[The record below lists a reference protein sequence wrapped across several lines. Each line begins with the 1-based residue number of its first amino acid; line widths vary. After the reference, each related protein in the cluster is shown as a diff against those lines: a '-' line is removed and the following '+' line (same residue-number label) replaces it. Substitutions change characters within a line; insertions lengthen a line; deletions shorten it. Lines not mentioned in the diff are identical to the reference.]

1 MSEKL
6 RRQFACSKM
15 MLPEH
20 CTMLREQALAEY
32 RAENN
37 SVPETDEQLQEEQQ
51 YILEAARS
59 KGKTVTIK
67 ILDSSGYKHYTGIP
81 LRCDSARGRILIR
94 TLAGYDLEVSAAEV
108 ISIMFAD

>member
-37 SVPETDEQLQEEQQ
+37 RVPETDDQLRAEQQ
-51 YILEAARS
+51 YILEDARAG
-59 KGKTVTIK
+59 GKTVIIK
-67 ILDSSGYKHYTGIP
+67 TPGNSGYNHYAGTP
-81 LRCDSARGRILIR
+81 LRYDSASGRILIR
-94 TLAGYDLEVSAAEV
+94 TVTGDGLEVPAAEV
-108 ISIMFAD
+108 ISIRLAD

>member
-37 SVPETDEQLQEEQQ
+37 RVPETDEQLQEEQQ
-51 YILEAARS
+51 YILEDARC
-59 KGKTVTIK
+59 GEKTVIIK
-67 ILDSSGYKHYTGIP
+67 TADSSGYNHYAGIP
-81 LRCDSARGRILIR
+81 LRCDSTRGIIYIR
-94 TLAGYDLEVSAAEV
+94 TLAGYNLEIAAAKV
-108 ISIMFAD
+108 VNIMLAG

>member
-20 CTMLREQALAEY
+20 CAMLKEQAIAEY

-37 SVPETDEQLQEEQQ
+37 RVPETDEQLQEEQQ
-51 YILEAARS
+51 YILEKARA
-59 KGKTVTIK
+59 GGRTVIIKT
-67 ILDSSGYKHYTGIP
+67 LDSSGYNHYAGTP
-81 LRCDSARGRILIR
+81 LRCDSTRGRILIR
-94 TLAGYDLEVSAAEV
+94 TVADYDLEVSAAEV
-108 ISIMFAD
+108 ISIMLAD